1 MKIDKNF
8 KTQWMNEIS
17 KMSQAIGNND
27 LYEATKHKEKADAL
41 FEEAKRIN
49 EYFENPSK
57 TFGVMNNAIKKYVSS
72 EYLKENKK
80 PIADYISMMKS
91 DKNLVSE
98 NKFFDAI
105 DTYNKTIGDSKG
117 FIDEV
122 TKRIKK
128 EINPKTIN
136 ESNDK
141 MVNFMKKYKITIDED
156 MINPERMAFYESC
169 QNVINHDM
177 DVLKIASLYENK
189 SKIAKYIEQHS
200 KDKKEDK
207 DTEEKR
213 NIVCGMIDKF
223 NKKHSKMDKSEKQI
237 LQTLKSDKDEDKP
250 KKKAIFQKLK
260 ENNQHLIH
268 ELLKGDDV
276 SEENINLIK
285 ELEYKLNKMEFEENN
300 ITEQVAI
307 LLDMKELIE
316 QPTK

>member
-1 MKIDKNF
+1 MMKIDKNF

-141 MVNFMKKYKITIDED
+141 MVNFMKKYKIPTSPLILAVVVGVSMEQSFRQSMMLSDG
-156 MINPERMAFYESC
+156 NPEILFRSPIC
-169 QNVINHDM
+169 W
-177 DVLKIASLYENK
+177 VLFALTVFSILWPFISDWRNK
-189 SKIAKYIEQHS
+189 
-200 KDKKEDK
+200 
-207 DTEEKR
+207 R
-213 NIVCGMIDKF
+213 
-223 NKKHSKMDKSEKQI
+223 
-237 LQTLKSDKDEDKP
+237 
-250 KKKAIFQKLK
+250 KKA
-260 ENNQHLIH
+260 
-268 ELLKGDDV
+268 
-276 SEENINLIK
+276 
-285 ELEYKLNKMEFEENN
+285 
-300 ITEQVAI
+300 AAAA
-307 LLDMKELIE
+307 
-316 QPTK
+316 